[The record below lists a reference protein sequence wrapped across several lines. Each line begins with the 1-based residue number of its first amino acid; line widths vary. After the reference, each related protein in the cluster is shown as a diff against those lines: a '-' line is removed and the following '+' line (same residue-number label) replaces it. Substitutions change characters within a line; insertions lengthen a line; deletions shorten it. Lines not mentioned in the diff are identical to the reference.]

1 MGIQM
6 RVHSARKV
14 VLIHTQRRFSS
25 TCGQLMQD
33 SVAKM
38 KSSDGCV
45 FCRLHAEE
53 PCLGLW
59 VISCAWSTL
68 DSMRASVE
76 QIFQP
81 AFENLLSTNALLS
94 ISVCEDNHP
103 EVALRFA
110 GEGLGAPFYTLLA
123 N

>member
-1 MGIQM
+1 MPAY
-6 RVHSARKV
+6 SAKKV

-25 TCGQLMQD
+25 ICGQLMQD

-45 FCRLHAEE
+45 YCQLHAEE
-53 PCLGLW
+53 PRLGLW
-59 VISCAWSTL
+59 VISCEWSTS

-81 AFENLLSTNALLS
+81 AFENLLSNSALLS
-94 ISVCEDNHP
+94 IRVCEDDHP
-103 EVALRFA
+103 EVALRFE
-110 GEGLGAPFYTLLA
+110 GEGLRAPFYIPSGI
-123 N
+123 